1 MPSPSSHNSLS
12 PTGFSQG
19 SPALQELGLKFSPAV
34 FEVAEGDLVTPV
46 QQAAAVVD
54 AFPDRYSQMSQGSVE
69 LILEGALRQDISV
82 SADPCLLG
90 DLRGLILT
98 ARESVARMVDATLT
112 LLYWEIGHRIH
123 QEVLL
128 EKRAGYGK
136 QIVVTLSRQ
145 LEVEFGRGFSAP
157 NLSRMIA
164 LVEAFSE
171 REILSTLSK
180 QLSWSH
186 FVEILPIKDGL
197 KRDFYAEMCRL
208 EQWTVRTLRRKID
221 SMLLPPTGQRC
232 CPKLNSSRSCTKLC
246 SGSAP
251 GWLTEHH
258 QTLRPSKTMAI
269 SARFIS

>member
-112 LLYWEIGHRIH
+112 LL
-123 QEVLL
+123 
-128 EKRAGYGK
+128 
-136 QIVVTLSRQ
+136 
-145 LEVEFGRGFSAP
+145 
-157 NLSRMIA
+157 
-164 LVEAFSE
+164 
-171 REILSTLSK
+171 
-180 QLSWSH
+180 
-186 FVEILPIKDGL
+186 
-197 KRDFYAEMCRL
+197 
-208 EQWTVRTLRRKID
+208 
-221 SMLLPPTGQRC
+221 
-232 CPKLNSSRSCTKLC
+232 
-246 SGSAP
+246 
-251 GWLTEHH
+251 
-258 QTLRPSKTMAI
+258 
-269 SARFIS
+269 